1 MPSLFDLF
9 ATADGAMPLFE
20 GTITSPEPAARTD
33 DAFATSPDVKNNG
46 ALGPMS
52 WPRDGDSLPQIGD
65 RVLIAWPSG
74 RNPWIVGW
82 EPSA

>member
-1 MPSLFDLF
+1 MSLYDLF
-9 ATADGAMPLFE
+9 SPAAGALPLFE
-20 GTITSPEPAARTD
+20 GRITSPEPAARTD

-46 ALGPMS
+46 AIGPMS
-52 WPRDGDSLPQIGD
+52 WPRDGTSFPQIGD

-74 RNPWIVGW
+74 RNPWIVAW